1 MGKLEEGQGREGEGT
16 MLRHER
22 KLLTDQQ
29 LRDASRDQLEDL
41 VHRINLMLQARGE
54 PGLVWKTALGD
65 EPRPADPSDPFD
77 QRTI

>member
-1 MGKLEEGQGREGEGT
+1 

-54 PGLVWKTALGD
+54 PGLVWRTSSSEQRAREDHPG
-65 EPRPADPSDPFD
+65 RSNPFD
-77 QRTI
+77 PPTM